1 MSRIDS
7 AINIDDLKR
16 LAKRRLPRIMFDF
29 IEGGAEDEV
38 GLRTNANAFRNL
50 RLVPRYYIDT
60 SKREQRATILGR
72 TYASPFGIAPTGMA
86 GAFRRDAELFLAQAA
101 AEADV
106 PYLMSGASNAS
117 MEQGV
122 KLAGKNLWYQ
132 IYGARDRAVAADLVK
147 RAIDCGLTTLAVTC
161 DVPVSSNRE
170 RNRRNGFVR
179 PLRMTL
185 PTILEAMLHPAWVIN
200 YYRSGGLPMLGN
212 WQPYAPADSTPDQV
226 ADMFAK
232 QTPDPSQT
240 WRDLEAI
247 RRAWSG
253 KLLLKGVMHPE
264 DARIALGMGVDGL
277 IVSNHGARQLD
288 MMPSPLDVL
297 PMIRAAVGPEVPLLL
312 DSGVRRG
319 SDIVAALCMGA
330 DFVLTG
336 RATLYGATAGG
347 LEGVKKAVSILQREI
362 DLVLGQLGAVNLAAL
377 GPHYLLD
384 TVRAEEDRRNTGAMG
399 ARRAASG

>member
-16 LAKRRLPRIMFDF
+16 MAKRRLPRIMFDF
-29 IEGGAEDEV
+29 IEGGVEDEV
-38 GLRTNANAFRNL
+38 GLRTNANAFRDL
-50 RLVPRYYIDT
+50 RLVPRYYVDT
-60 SKREQRATILGR
+60 SKREQRATLFGR
-72 TYASPFGIAPTGMA
+72 SYASPFGIAPTGMA

-101 AEADV
+101 AEADI
-106 PYLMSGASNAS
+106 PYLMSGAANAS
-117 MEQGV
+117 MEQGA
-122 KLAGKNLWYQ
+122 KLAPKNLWYQ
-132 IYGARDRAVAADLVK
+132 IYGARNRDVAADLVR
-147 RAIDCGLTTLAVTC
+147 RAIDCGVTTIAVTC
-161 DVPVSSNRE
+161 DVPVASNRE

-200 YYRSGGLPMLGN
+200 YWRNGGLPMLGN
-212 WQPYAPADSTPDQV
+212 WQPYARPGSTPDEV
-226 ADMFAK
+226 AGMFAT
-232 QTPDPSQT
+232 QTPDASQT

-247 RRAWSG
+247 RTAWPG

-264 DARIALGMGVDGL
+264 DARIAIGMGVDGL

-297 PMIRAAVGPEVPLLL
+297 PMIRASVGPDVPLLL

-336 RATLYGATAGG
+336 RATFYGATAGG

-362 DLVLGQLGAVNLAAL
+362 DLTLGQLGAVNLDAL

-384 TVRAEEDRRNTGAMG
+384 TVRAEEERRNTGAMTP
-399 ARRAASG
+399 RR

>member
-16 LAKRRLPRIMFDF
+16 MAKRRLPKIMFDF

-38 GLRTNANAFRNL
+38 GLRTNANAFRDL
-50 RLVPRYYIDT
+50 RLVPRYYVDT
-60 SKREQRATILGR
+60 AKREQRATLFGR

-86 GAFRRDAELFLAQAA
+86 GAFRKDAELYLAQAA
-101 AEADV
+101 QEADV

-117 MEQGV
+117 MEQGA

-132 IYGARDRAVAADLVK
+132 IYGSRNRSFQLDLVK
-147 RAIDCGLTTLAVTC
+147 RAIDLGLTTLAVTC

-200 YYRSGGLPMLGN
+200 YYRTGGLPMLGN
-212 WQPYAPADSTPDQV
+212 WQPYAAKGATPDQV
-226 ADMFAK
+226 AGLFASE
-232 QTPDPSQT
+232 TPDSSQS
-240 WRDLEAI
+240 WKDLEAI
-247 RRAWSG
+247 RNAWPG

-264 DARIALGMGVDGL
+264 DARIATGMGVDGL
-277 IVSNHGARQLD
+277 IVSNHGGRQLD

-297 PMIRAAVGPEVPLLL
+297 PMIRAAVGPDVPLLL

-362 DLVLGQLGAVNLAAL
+362 DLVMGQLGALNLDAL
-377 GPHYLLD
+377 GPHFLLD
-384 TVRAEEDRRNTGAMG
+384 TVRAEEERRNTGAMVG
-399 ARRAASG
+399 RR

>member
-16 LAKRRLPRIMFDF
+16 MAKRRLPKIMFDF
-29 IEGGAEDEV
+29 IEGGVEDET
-38 GLRTNANAFRNL
+38 GLRTNANAFRDL
-50 RLVPRYYIDT
+50 RLVPRYYVDT
-60 SKREQRATILGR
+60 AKREQKATLFGR

-86 GAFRRDAELFLAQAA
+86 GAFRKDAELFLSQAA
-101 AEADV
+101 NDADI
-106 PYLMSGASNAS
+106 PYLMSGAANAS
-117 MEQGV
+117 MEDGA

-132 IYGARDRAVAADLVK
+132 IYGSKNRSFQLDLVK
-147 RAIDCGLTTLAVTC
+147 RAIDVGLTTIAVTC

-185 PTILEAMLHPAWVIN
+185 PAILEAMLHPAWVLN

-212 WQPYAPADSTPDQV
+212 WARYAAPDSTADQV
-226 ADMFAK
+226 ADLFAT
-232 QTPDPSQT
+232 QTPDASQV
-240 WRDLEAI
+240 WGDIEAI
-247 RRAWSG
+247 RQAWPG

-264 DARIALGMGVDGL
+264 DARIATGLGVDGL

-288 MMPSPLDVL
+288 MMPSPLDML
-297 PMIRAAVGPEVPLLL
+297 PMIRSAVGPDVPLLL

-319 SDIVAALCMGA
+319 SDIVAAMCMGA

-347 LEGVKKAVSILQREI
+347 LAGVKKAVSILQREI
-362 DLVLGQLGAVNLAAL
+362 DLVMGQLGAVNLAAL
-377 GPHYLLD
+377 GPQYLLH
-384 TVRAEEDRRNTGAMG
+384 TVRAEEERRNTGAMPG
-399 ARRAASG
+399 RR

>member
-16 LAKRRLPRIMFDF
+16 MARRRLPKIMFDF
-29 IEGGAEDEV
+29 IEGGVEDEV
-38 GLRTNANAFRNL
+38 GLRTNANAFRDL

-60 SKREQRATILGR
+60 SKREQRSTLFGR
-72 TYASPFGIAPTGMA
+72 SYASPFGIAPTGMA
-86 GAFRRDAELFLAQAA
+86 GAFRRDAELFLAQTAG
-101 AEADV
+101 EADI

-117 MEQGV
+117 MEQGA

-132 IYGARDRAVAADLVK
+132 IYSARDRAVAADLVK

-200 YYRSGGLPMLGN
+200 YLRNGGLPMLGN
-212 WQPYAPADSTPDQV
+212 WQPYAPAGSTPDQV
-226 ADMFAK
+226 ADMFAQ
-232 QTPDPSQT
+232 QTPDASQT

-247 RRAWSG
+247 RNAWPG

-264 DARIALGMGVDGL
+264 DARIATSMGVDGL

-297 PMIRAAVGPEVPLLL
+297 PMIRAAVGPDVPLLL

-319 SDIVAALCMGA
+319 SDIVAALCLGA

-362 DLVLGQLGAVNLAAL
+362 ALTLGQLGAVNLDAL
-377 GPHYLLD
+377 GPQFLLD
-384 TVRAEEDRRNTGAMG
+384 TVRQEEERRNSGAMTS
-399 ARRAASG
+399 RR

>member
-1 MSRIDS
+1 MSRTDT

-16 LAKRRLPRIMFDF
+16 MAKRRLPKIMFDF
-29 IEGGAEDEV
+29 IEGGADDEV
-38 GLRTNANAFRNL
+38 GLRTNADAFRAM

-60 SKREQRATILGR
+60 TGREQRARLLGR

-86 GAFRRDAELFLAQAA
+86 GAFRRDAELFLAQTAA
-101 AEADV
+101 DADI

-117 MEQGV
+117 MEQGA
-122 KLAGKNLWYQ
+122 KLAPKNLWYQ
-132 IYGARDRAVAADLVK
+132 IYGAKDRSVAADLVK
-147 RAIDCGLTTLAVTC
+147 RAIDCGLTTIAVTC

-185 PTILEAMLHPAWVIN
+185 PTILEAMLHPAWVID
-200 YYRSGGLPMLGN
+200 YFRHGGLPMFAN
-212 WQPYAPADSTPDQV
+212 WQAYAPNNASAEDV
-226 ADMFAK
+226 ADVFAR
-232 QTPDPSQT
+232 QTPDASQT

-247 RRAWSG
+247 RHAWPG

-264 DARIALGMGVDGL
+264 DARLALEAGVDGL

-288 MMPSPLDVL
+288 MMPSPLDML
-297 PMIRAAVGPEVPLLL
+297 PMIRAAVGPDVPLLL

-319 SDIVAALCMGA
+319 SDIVAALCLGA

-347 LEGVKKAVSILQREI
+347 LEGVKKAVAILQREI
-362 DLVLGQLGAVNLAAL
+362 DLVLGQIGAVNLDAL
-377 GPHYLLD
+377 GPQFLLD
-384 TVRAEEDRRNTGAMG
+384 TVRAEEERRNSGAMA
-399 ARRAASG
+399 ARR

>member
-1 MSRIDS
+1 MSRIDT

-16 LAKRRLPRIMFDF
+16 MAKRRLPKIMFDF
-29 IEGGAEDEV
+29 IEGGTEDEV
-38 GLRTNANAFRNL
+38 GLRTNANAFRDM
-50 RLVPRYYIDT
+50 RLVPRYYVDT
-60 SKREQRATILGR
+60 TKREQRAKLFGR
-72 TYASPFGIAPTGMA
+72 AYASPFGIAPTGMA
-86 GAFRRDAELFLAQAA
+86 GAFRRDAELYLAQAA
-101 AEADV
+101 AEGDI

-117 MEQGV
+117 MEQGA
-122 KLAGKNLWYQ
+122 KIAPKNLWYQ
-132 IYGARDRAVAADLVK
+132 IYGARYRKFQLDLVK
-147 RAIDCGLTTLAVTC
+147 RAKDLGLTTIAVTC

-185 PTILEAMLHPAWVIN
+185 PTMLEAMLHPAWVIN

-212 WQPYAPADSTPDQV
+212 WQPYAAKDSTPDQV

-240 WRDLEAI
+240 WADLESI
-247 RRAWSG
+247 RRAWPG

-264 DARIALGMGVDGL
+264 DARTAIDMGVDGL
-277 IVSNHGARQLD
+277 IVSNHGGRQLD

-319 SDIVAALCMGA
+319 SDIVAALCLGA
-330 DFVLTG
+330 GFVLTG

-347 LEGVKKAVSILQREI
+347 LEGVQKAVSILQREI
-362 DLVLGQLGAVNLAAL
+362 DLVLGQIGAVNLDAL

-384 TVRAEEDRRNTGAMG
+384 TVRAEEERRNTGAMT
-399 ARRAASG
+399 ARR

>member
-16 LAKRRLPRIMFDF
+16 MAKRKLPKIMFDF
-29 IEGGAEDEV
+29 IEGGVEDEV
-38 GLRTNANAFRNL
+38 GLRTNANAFRDA
-50 RLVPRYYIDT
+50 RLVPRYYVDT
-60 SKREQRATILGR
+60 SKRTQKATLFGR
-72 TYASPFGIAPTGMA
+72 DYASPFGIAPTGMA

-101 AEADV
+101 HDADV

-117 MEQGV
+117 MEAGA
-122 KLAGKNLWYQ
+122 KLAPRNLWYQ
-132 IYGARDRAVAADLVK
+132 IYGAKNRAFQLDLVK
-147 RAIDCGLTTLAVTC
+147 RAGDLGLSTIAVTC

-185 PTILEAMLHPAWVIN
+185 PTILEAMLHPAWVLN
-200 YYRSGGLPMLGN
+200 YYRQGGLPMLGN
-212 WQPYAPADSTPDQV
+212 WERYAASGSTPDQV
-226 ADMFAK
+226 ADLFAT
-232 QTPDPSQT
+232 QTPDASQV
-240 WRDLEAI
+240 WGDIEAI
-247 RRAWSG
+247 RNAWGG
-253 KLLLKGVMHPE
+253 KLLIKGIMHPE
-264 DARIALGMGVDGL
+264 DARIAVGMGVDGL
-277 IVSNHGARQLD
+277 LVSNHGGRQLD
-288 MMPSPLDVL
+288 MMPSPLDML
-297 PMIRAAVGPEVPLLL
+297 PMIRSAVGPDVPLLL

-362 DLVLGQLGAVNLAAL
+362 DLVMGQLGALNLDAL
-377 GPHYLLD
+377 GPHYLLEN
-384 TVRAEEDRRNTGAMG
+384 VRAEEERRNTGAMG
-399 ARRAASG
+399 GRR

>member
-16 LAKRRLPRIMFDF
+16 MAKRKLPKIMFDF
-29 IEGGAEDEV
+29 IEGGVEDEV
-38 GLRTNANAFRNL
+38 GLRTNANAFRDV
-50 RLVPRYYIDT
+50 RLVPRYYVDT
-60 SKREQRATILGR
+60 SKRTQTAEMLGQ
-72 TYASPFGIAPTGMA
+72 TFASPFGIAPTGMA
-86 GAFRRDAELFLAQAA
+86 GAFRKDAELFLSQTAR
-101 AEADV
+101 EANI

-117 MEQGV
+117 MEDGH
-122 KLAGKNLWYQ
+122 KLAGSNLWYQ
-132 IYGARDRAVAADLVK
+132 IYGAKNRAFQLDLVK
-147 RAIDCGLTTLAVTC
+147 RAFDLGLKTIAVTC

-185 PTILEAMLHPAWVIN
+185 PTILEAMLHPAWVLN
-200 YYRSGGLPMLGN
+200 YYRQGGLPMLGN
-212 WQPYAPADSTPDQV
+212 WHRYATSGSTPDQV
-226 ADMFAK
+226 ADLFAS
-232 QTPDPSQT
+232 QTPDASQV
-240 WRDLEAI
+240 WDDIEAI
-247 RRAWSG
+247 RAAWPG
-253 KLLLKGVMHPE
+253 KLLIKGIMHPE
-264 DARIALGMGVDGL
+264 DARIAVGMGVDGIL
-277 IVSNHGARQLD
+277 VSNHGGRQLD
-288 MMPSPLDVL
+288 TMPSPIDML
-297 PMIRAAVGPEVPLLL
+297 PMIRSAVGPDVPLLL

-362 DLVLGQLGAVNLAAL
+362 DLVMGQLGALNLDAL

-384 TVRAEEDRRNTGAMG
+384 TVRAEEERRNTGA
-399 ARRAASG
+399 RR

>member
-1 MSRIDS
+1 MSRIDR

-16 LAKRRLPRIMFDF
+16 MAKRRLPKIMFDF

-38 GLRTNANAFRNL
+38 GLRTNAGAFRNM
-50 RLVPRYYIDT
+50 RLVPRYYVDT
-60 SKREQRATILGR
+60 AKREQRAKLFGR

-86 GAFRRDAELFLAQAA
+86 GAFRRDAELYLAQAA
-101 AEADV
+101 AEADI

-117 MEQGV
+117 MEQAA
-122 KLAGKNLWYQ
+122 KLAGKNLWFQ
-132 IYGARDRAVAADLVK
+132 IYGARDRSFQLNLVK
-147 RAIDCGLTTLAVTC
+147 RAIDLGLTTIAVTC

-200 YYRSGGLPMLGN
+200 YYRAGGLPMLEN
-212 WQPYAPADSTPDQV
+212 WQPYAPAGATPEQV
-226 ADMFAK
+226 ADLFAK

-240 WRDLEAI
+240 WHDLEAI
-247 RRAWSG
+247 RNAWPG

-264 DARIALGMGVDGL
+264 DARIATGLGVDGL
-277 IVSNHGARQLD
+277 IVSNHGGRQLD

-297 PMIRAAVGPEVPLLL
+297 PMIRSAVGPDVPLLL

-319 SDIVAALCMGA
+319 SDIVAALCLGA

-362 DLVLGQLGAVNLAAL
+362 DLVLGQIGAVDLHAL
-377 GPHYLLD
+377 GPRFLLD
-384 TVRAEEDRRNTGAMG
+384 TVRAEEERRNTGAMG
-399 ARRAASG
+399 PRRSA

>member
-16 LAKRRLPRIMFDF
+16 MAKRKLPKIMFDF
-29 IEGGAEDEV
+29 IEGGVEDEV
-38 GLRTNANAFRNL
+38 GLRTNANAFRQA

-60 SKREQRATILGR
+60 SKRSQRAKLFGR
-72 TYASPFGIAPTGMA
+72 EYASPFGIAPTGMA
-86 GAFRRDAELFLAQAA
+86 GAFRKDAELFLAQAA
-101 AEADV
+101 NEADV

-117 MEQGV
+117 MEAGA
-122 KLAGKNLWYQ
+122 KLAPRNMWYQ
-132 IYGARDRAVAADLVK
+132 IYGAKNRAFQLDLVK
-147 RAIDCGLTTLAVTC
+147 RATDLGLSTIAVTC

-200 YYRSGGLPMLGN
+200 YYRQGGLPMLGN
-212 WQPYAPADSTPDQV
+212 WERYATSGSTPDQV
-226 ADMFAK
+226 ADLFAT
-232 QTPDPSQT
+232 QTPDASQV
-240 WRDLEAI
+240 WGDIEAI
-247 RRAWSG
+247 RNAWGG
-253 KLLLKGVMHPE
+253 KLLIKGIMHPE
-264 DARIALGMGVDGL
+264 DARIAVGMGVDGIL
-277 IVSNHGARQLD
+277 VSNHGGRQLD
-288 MMPSPLDVL
+288 MMPSPVDML
-297 PMIRAAVGPEVPLLL
+297 PMIRSAVGPDVPLLL
-312 DSGVRRG
+312 DSGIRRG

-362 DLVLGQLGAVNLAAL
+362 DLVLGQIGAPNLDAL
-377 GPHYLLD
+377 GPHYLLEN
-384 TVRAEEDRRNTGAMG
+384 VRAEEDRRNTGAMG
-399 ARRAASG
+399 GRR

>member
-1 MSRIDS
+1 MARIDD

-16 LAKRRLPRIMFDF
+16 MARRRLPKIMFDF
-29 IEGGAEDEV
+29 IEGGVEDEV
-38 GLRTNANAFRNL
+38 GLRTNAKAFRDL
-50 RLVPRYYIDT
+50 RIVPRYYIDT
-60 SKREQRATILGR
+60 SKREQRATLFGR
-72 TYASPFGIAPTGMA
+72 SYASPFGIAPTGMA

-101 AEADV
+101 NDADI

-117 MEQGV
+117 MEAGSR
-122 KLAGKNLWYQ
+122 LAPNNMWYQ
-132 IYGARDRAVAADLVK
+132 IYGARNRDVAADLVR
-147 RAIDCGLTTLAVTC
+147 RAIDCGITTIAVTC

-185 PTILEAMLHPAWVIN
+185 PTILEAMLHPGWVIN
-200 YYRSGGLPMLGN
+200 YFRNGGLPMLGN
-212 WQPYAPADSTPDQV
+212 WQPYAPVNATPDDV

-232 QTPDPSQT
+232 QTPDASQT
-240 WRDLEAI
+240 WKDLEAI
-247 RRAWSG
+247 RRAFPG
-253 KLLLKGVMHPE
+253 KVMVKGIMHPE
-264 DARIALGMGVDGL
+264 DARIALSLGIDGL

-288 MMPSPLDVL
+288 NMPSPLDVL

-312 DSGVRRG
+312 DNGVRRG

-362 DLVLGQLGAVNLAAL
+362 DLVMGQIGAVTLADL

-384 TVRAEEDRRNTGAMG
+384 HVRAEEERRNTGAM
-399 ARRAASG
+399 ARR

>member
-16 LAKRRLPRIMFDF
+16 MAKRRLPKIMFDF
-29 IEGGAEDEV
+29 IEGGVEDEV
-38 GLRTNANAFRNL
+38 GLRTNANAFRDV
-50 RLVPRYYIDT
+50 RIVPRYYIDT
-60 SKREQRATILGR
+60 SRREQRATLFGR
-72 TYASPFGIAPTGMA
+72 SYASPFGIAPTGMA

-101 AEADV
+101 AEADI
-106 PYLMSGASNAS
+106 PYLMSGAANAS
-117 MEQGV
+117 MEQGAR
-122 KLAGKNLWYQ
+122 LAPNNLWYQ
-132 IYGARDRAVAADLVK
+132 IYGAKDRSFQLDLVR
-147 RAIDCGLTTLAVTC
+147 RAKALGLSTIAVTC

-200 YYRSGGLPMLGN
+200 YFRNGGLPMLGN
-212 WQPYAPADSTPDQV
+212 WQVYAPQGATPDQV
-226 ADMFAK
+226 ADLFAT
-232 QTPDPSQT
+232 QTPDASQV
-240 WRDLEAI
+240 WDDLQAI
-247 RRAWSG
+247 RDAWPG

-264 DARIALGMGVDGL
+264 DARIAIGIGVDGL
-277 IVSNHGARQLD
+277 IVSNHGGRQLD
-288 MMPSPLDVL
+288 NMPSPLDVL
-297 PMIRAAVGPEVPLLL
+297 PMIRTAVGPDVPLLL

-347 LEGVKKAVSILQREI
+347 LEGVKKAISILQREI
-362 DLVLGQLGAVNLAAL
+362 DLVLGQIGAVNLAAL

-384 TVRAEEDRRNTGAMG
+384 QVRAEEERRNTGAMA
-399 ARRAASG
+399 ARR

>member
-16 LAKRRLPRIMFDF
+16 MARRRLPKIMFDF
-29 IEGGAEDEV
+29 IEGGVEDEV
-38 GLRTNANAFRNL
+38 GLRTNANAFRDL
-50 RLVPRYYIDT
+50 RMVPRYYIDT
-60 SKREQRATILGR
+60 SKREQRSTLFGR
-72 TYASPFGIAPTGMA
+72 SYASPFGIAPTGMA
-86 GAFRRDAELFLAQAA
+86 GAFRRDAELFLAQTAG
-101 AEADV
+101 EADI

-117 MEQGV
+117 MEQGA

-200 YYRSGGLPMLGN
+200 YLRNGGLPMLGN
-212 WQPYAPADSTPDQV
+212 WQPYAPAGATPDEV
-226 ADMFAK
+226 ADMFAQ
-232 QTPDPSQT
+232 QTPDASQT

-247 RRAWSG
+247 RNAWPG

-264 DARIALGMGVDGL
+264 DARIATSMGVDGL

-297 PMIRAAVGPEVPLLL
+297 PMIRAAVGPDVPLLL

-319 SDIVAALCMGA
+319 SDIVAALCLGA

-362 DLVLGQLGAVNLAAL
+362 DLTLGQLGAINLDAL
-377 GPHYLLD
+377 GPQFLLD
-384 TVRAEEDRRNTGAMG
+384 TVRQEEERRNSGAMTS
-399 ARRAASG
+399 RR

>member
-1 MSRIDS
+1 MSRIDN

-16 LAKRRLPRIMFDF
+16 VAKRRLPKIMFDF
-29 IEGGAEDEV
+29 IEGGVEDEV
-38 GLRTNANAFRNL
+38 GLRTNANAFRNM

-60 SKREQRATILGR
+60 SKREQRATLFGR

-86 GAFRRDAELFLAQAA
+86 GAFKRDAELYLAQAA
-101 AEADV
+101 NDADI
-106 PYLMSGASNAS
+106 PYLMSGAANAS
-117 MEQGV
+117 MEQGA
-122 KLAGKNLWYQ
+122 KLAPKNLWYQ
-132 IYGARDRAVAADLVK
+132 IYGAKDRSFQLDLVK
-147 RAIDCGLTTLAVTC
+147 RAIDCGVTALAVTC

-200 YYRSGGLPMLGN
+200 YYRQGGLPMLGN
-212 WQPYAPADSTPDQV
+212 WERYAPKNATPDQV
-226 ADMFAK
+226 ADLFAK
-232 QTPDPSQT
+232 QTPDASQT
-240 WRDLEAI
+240 WRDIEAI
-247 RRAWSG
+247 RNAWPG
-253 KLLLKGVMHPE
+253 KLMIKGIMHPE
-264 DARIALGMGVDGL
+264 DARIATGLGVDGL

-297 PMIRAAVGPEVPLLL
+297 PMIRAAVGPDVPLLL

-319 SDIVAALCMGA
+319 SDIVAALCLGA

-347 LEGVKKAVSILQREI
+347 LEGVRKAVSILQREI
-362 DLVLGQLGAVNLAAL
+362 DLVLGQLGAVNLDAL

-384 TVRAEEDRRNTGAMG
+384 TVRAEEERRNTGAMT
-399 ARRAASG
+399 ARR

>member
-1 MSRIDS
+1 MGRIDK

-16 LAKRRLPRIMFDF
+16 MARRRLPRIMFDF
-29 IEGGAEDEV
+29 IEGGADDEV
-38 GLRTNANAFRNL
+38 GLNTNANAFRNI

-60 SKREQRATILGR
+60 SGREQRTTLFGR

-86 GAFRRDAELFLAQAA
+86 GAFRQDAELYLAQAA
-101 AEADV
+101 REMDI

-117 MEQGV
+117 MEQGA

-132 IYGARDRAVAADLVK
+132 IYGARNRNVAADLVK
-147 RAIDCGLTTLAVTC
+147 RAIDCGLTTIAVTC

-200 YYRSGGLPMLGN
+200 YYRSGGLPMMGN
-212 WQPYAPADSTPDQV
+212 WQPYAAAGATPDQV
-226 ADMFAK
+226 ADLFAT

-240 WRDLEAI
+240 WAELEAI
-247 RRAWSG
+247 RNAWPG

-264 DARIALGMGVDGL
+264 DARIATGIGVDGL

-297 PMIRAAVGPEVPLLL
+297 PMIRAAVGPDVPLLL

-319 SDIVAALCMGA
+319 SDIVAALCLGA

-347 LEGVKKAVSILQREI
+347 LAGVRKAVSILQREI
-362 DLVLGQLGAVNLAAL
+362 DLVMGQLGAVNLAAL
-377 GPHYLLD
+377 GPQFLVE
-384 TVRAEEDRRNTGAMG
+384 TVRAEEERRNSAAMV
-399 ARRAASG
+399 ARR

>member
-1 MSRIDS
+1 MSRIDT

-38 GLRTNANAFRNL
+38 GLQTNANAFRNL
-50 RLVPRYYIDT
+50 RLVPRYYVDT
-60 SKREQRATILGR
+60 AKREQRATLFGR

-86 GAFRRDAELFLAQAA
+86 GAFRRDAELCLAQAA
-101 AEADV
+101 NEADI
-106 PYLMSGASNAS
+106 PYLMSGAANAS
-117 MEQGV
+117 MEQAAR
-122 KLAGKNLWYQ
+122 LAGKNLWFQ
-132 IYGARDRAVAADLVK
+132 IYGAKNRTFQLDLVR
-147 RAIDCGLTTLAVTC
+147 RAGDLGLTTIAVTC

-185 PTILEAMLHPAWVIN
+185 PTILEAMFHPAWVLN
-200 YYRSGGLPMLGN
+200 YFRHGGLPMLGN
-212 WQPYAPADSTPDQV
+212 WQPYAPKDATPDDV
-226 ADMFAK
+226 AGLFAS

-247 RRAWSG
+247 RTAWPG

-264 DARIALGMGVDGL
+264 DARIATGMGVDGL

-288 MMPSPLDVL
+288 MMPSPLDML
-297 PMIRAAVGPEVPLLL
+297 PMIRAAVGPEIPLLL

-319 SDIVAALCMGA
+319 SDIVAALCLGA
-330 DFVLTG
+330 DFVMTG

-362 DLVLGQLGAVNLAAL
+362 DLVLGQLGAINLAAL
-377 GPHYLLD
+377 GPHYLLE
-384 TVRAEEDRRNTGAMG
+384 TVRAEEDRRNTGAMTP
-399 ARRAASG
+399 RR